1 MKTVDKLLTEKMMTL
16 VRCNTQAQ
24 GQEMADA
31 LVDAGVK
38 VIEIT
43 LTTPGALKIIEK
55 LLKNKDL
62 LVGAGTVR
70 TAKDVKKVE
79 AIGGR
84 FIVSPDTNEDVIA
97 ATKKLKLVS
106 MPGVSTP
113 TEVGIAVDAGAE
125 EKYHAGVFANQ
136 PAEEGT
142 GFSDE
147 TLISIAESSGITGD
161 ALTTFNDCLAS
172 EKYAGWVANSYA
184 AFDSAGVSST
194 PTGLLN
200 GTELSGDVLFD
211 PIQLTAAIEA
221 AAKS

>member
-1 MKTVDKLLTEKMMTL
+1 MKTVDKLLAEKMMTL

-70 TAKDVKKVE
+70 TVKDVKKVE
-79 AIGGR
+79 AIGAR
-84 FIVSPDTNEDVIA
+84 FIVSPDTNEDVIT

-113 TEVGIAVDAGAE
+113 TEVGIAVDAGADILKLFPASVLGPAHLKSIRE
-125 EKYHAGVFANQ
+125 PFPNNRWCPTAGV
-136 PAEEGT
+136 
-142 GFSDE
+142 
-147 TLISIAESSGITGD
+147 TLESIPKWFEAGADLVGLGGP
-161 ALTTFNDCLAS
+161 LTKDGA
-172 EKYAGWVANSYA
+172 
-184 AFDSAGVSST
+184 AGVRK
-194 PTGLLN
+194 N
-200 GTELSGDVLFD
+200 VLAFR
-211 PIQLTAAIEA
+211 TAIDQASKVVYQHEV
-221 AAKS
+221 SQ

>member
-1 MKTVDKLLTEKMMTL
+1 MKTMNKLLSEKMMTL

-70 TAKDVKKVE
+70 TVKDVKKVE
-79 AIGGR
+79 AIGAR
-84 FIVSPDTNEDVIA
+84 FIVSPDTNEDVIT

-113 TEVGIAVDAGAE
+113 TEVGIAVDAGADILKLFPASVLGPAHLKSIRE
-125 EKYHAGVFANQ
+125 PFPNNRWCPTAGV
-136 PAEEGT
+136 
-142 GFSDE
+142 
-147 TLISIAESSGITGD
+147 TLESIPKWFEAGADLVGLGGP
-161 ALTTFNDCLAS
+161 LTKDGA
-172 EKYAGWVANSYA
+172 
-184 AFDSAGVSST
+184 AGVRK
-194 PTGLLN
+194 N
-200 GTELSGDVLFD
+200 VLAFRS
-211 PIQLTAAIEA
+211 AIDQASKVVYQHEV
-221 AAKS
+221 SQ

>member
-1 MKTVDKLLTEKMMTL
+1 MKTVDKLLAEKMMTL

-70 TAKDVKKVE
+70 TVKDVKKVE
-79 AIGGR
+79 AIGAR
-84 FIVSPDTNEDVIA
+84 FIVSPDTNEDVIT

-113 TEVGIAVDAGAE
+113 TEVGIAVDAGADILKLFPASVLGPAHLKSIRE
-125 EKYHAGVFANQ
+125 PFPNNRWCPTAGV
-136 PAEEGT
+136 
-142 GFSDE
+142 
-147 TLISIAESSGITGD
+147 TLESIPKWFEAGADLVGLGGP
-161 ALTTFNDCLAS
+161 LTKDGA
-172 EKYAGWVANSYA
+172 
-184 AFDSAGVSST
+184 AGVRK
-194 PTGLLN
+194 N
-200 GTELSGDVLFD
+200 VLAFRS
-211 PIQLTAAIEA
+211 AIDQASKVVYQHEV
-221 AAKS
+221 SQ

>member
-1 MKTVDKLLTEKMMTL
+1 MKTVNKLLSEKMMTL

-113 TEVGIAVDAGAE
+113 TEVGIAVDAGADILKLFPASVLGPAHLKSIRE
-125 EKYHAGVFANQ
+125 PFPNNHWCPTAGV
-136 PAEEGT
+136 
-142 GFSDE
+142 
-147 TLISIAESSGITGD
+147 TLESIPKWFEAGADLVGLGGP
-161 ALTTFNDCLAS
+161 LTKDGA
-172 EKYAGWVANSYA
+172 
-184 AFDSAGVSST
+184 AGVRK
-194 PTGLLN
+194 N
-200 GTELSGDVLFD
+200 VLAFRSAID
-211 PIQLTAAIEA
+211 AASKVVYQHEV
-221 AAKS
+221 SQ

>member
-1 MKTVDKLLTEKMMTL
+1 MKTVDKLLAEKMMTL

-70 TAKDVKKVE
+70 SVKDVKKVE
-79 AIGGR
+79 AIGAR
-84 FIVSPDTNEDVIA
+84 FIVSPDTNEDVIT

-113 TEVGIAVDAGAE
+113 TEVGIAVDAGADILKLFPASVLGPAHLKSIRE
-125 EKYHAGVFANQ
+125 PFPNNRWCPTAGV
-136 PAEEGT
+136 
-142 GFSDE
+142 
-147 TLISIAESSGITGD
+147 TLESIPKWFEAGADLVGLGGP
-161 ALTTFNDCLAS
+161 LTKDGA
-172 EKYAGWVANSYA
+172 
-184 AFDSAGVSST
+184 AGVRK
-194 PTGLLN
+194 N
-200 GTELSGDVLFD
+200 VLAFRS
-211 PIQLTAAIEA
+211 AIEQA
-221 AAKS
+221 SKVVYQHEVSQ

>member
-1 MKTVDKLLTEKMMTL
+1 MKTVDKLLAEKMMTL

-43 LTTPGALKIIEK
+43 LTTPGAHKIIEK

-70 TAKDVKKVE
+70 TVKDVKKVE
-79 AIGGR
+79 AIGAR
-84 FIVSPDTNEDVIA
+84 FIVSPDTNEDVIT

-113 TEVGIAVDAGAE
+113 TEVGIAVDAGADILKLFPASVLGPAHLKSIRE
-125 EKYHAGVFANQ
+125 PFPNNRWCPTAGV
-136 PAEEGT
+136 
-142 GFSDE
+142 
-147 TLISIAESSGITGD
+147 TLESIPKWFEAGADLVGLGGP
-161 ALTTFNDCLAS
+161 LTKDGA
-172 EKYAGWVANSYA
+172 
-184 AFDSAGVSST
+184 AGVRK
-194 PTGLLN
+194 N
-200 GTELSGDVLFD
+200 VLAFRS
-211 PIQLTAAIEA
+211 AIDQASKVVYQHEV
-221 AAKS
+221 SQ

>member
-1 MKTVDKLLTEKMMTL
+1 MKTVDKLLAEKMMTL

-70 TAKDVKKVE
+70 TIKDVKKVE
-79 AIGGR
+79 AIGAR
-84 FIVSPDTNEDVIA
+84 FIVSPDTNEDVIT

-113 TEVGIAVDAGAE
+113 TEVGIAVDAGADILKLFPASVLGPAHLKSIRE
-125 EKYHAGVFANQ
+125 PFPNNRWCPTAGV
-136 PAEEGT
+136 
-142 GFSDE
+142 
-147 TLISIAESSGITGD
+147 TLESIPKWFEAGADLVGLGGP
-161 ALTTFNDCLAS
+161 LTKDGA
-172 EKYAGWVANSYA
+172 
-184 AFDSAGVSST
+184 AGVRK
-194 PTGLLN
+194 N
-200 GTELSGDVLFD
+200 VLAFRS
-211 PIQLTAAIEA
+211 AIDQASKVVYQHEV
-221 AAKS
+221 SQ

>member
-1 MKTVDKLLTEKMMTL
+1 MKTVNKLLSEKMMTL

-113 TEVGIAVDAGAE
+113 TEVGIAIDAGADILKLFPASVLGPAHLKSIRE
-125 EKYHAGVFANQ
+125 PFPNNRWCPTAGV
-136 PAEEGT
+136 
-142 GFSDE
+142 
-147 TLISIAESSGITGD
+147 TLESIPKWFEAGADLVGLGGP
-161 ALTTFNDCLAS
+161 LTKDGA
-172 EKYAGWVANSYA
+172 
-184 AFDSAGVSST
+184 AGVRK
-194 PTGLLN
+194 N
-200 GTELSGDVLFD
+200 VLAFRS
-211 PIQLTAAIEA
+211 AIDQASKVVYQHEV
-221 AAKS
+221 SQ

>member
-1 MKTVDKLLTEKMMTL
+1 MKTVDKLLAEKMMTL
-16 VRCNTQAQ
+16 VRCNTQNE

-79 AIGGR
+79 AIGAR

-113 TEVGIAVDAGAE
+113 TEVGIAVDAGADILKLFPASVLGPAHLKSIRE
-125 EKYHAGVFANQ
+125 PFPNNRWCPTAGV
-136 PAEEGT
+136 
-142 GFSDE
+142 
-147 TLISIAESSGITGD
+147 TLESIPKWFEAGADLVGLGGPLTKDGASGVRKNVLAFRSAID
-161 ALTTFNDCLAS
+161 AAS
-172 EKYAGWVANSYA
+172 KVVYKHE
-184 AFDSAGVSST
+184 VS
-194 PTGLLN
+194 
-200 GTELSGDVLFD
+200 
-211 PIQLTAAIEA
+211 Q
-221 AAKS
+221 

>member
-1 MKTVDKLLTEKMMTL
+1 MKTADKLLAEKMMTL

-31 LVDAGVK
+31 LVEAGVK

-70 TAKDVKKVE
+70 TVKDVKKVE
-79 AIGGR
+79 AIGAR
-84 FIVSPDTNEDVIA
+84 FIVSPDTNEDVIT

-113 TEVGIAVDAGAE
+113 TEVGIAVDAGADILKLFPASVLGPAHLKSIRE
-125 EKYHAGVFANQ
+125 PFPNNRWCPTAGV
-136 PAEEGT
+136 
-142 GFSDE
+142 
-147 TLISIAESSGITGD
+147 TLESIPKWFEDGADLVGLGGP
-161 ALTTFNDCLAS
+161 LTKDGA
-172 EKYAGWVANSYA
+172 
-184 AFDSAGVSST
+184 AGVRK
-194 PTGLLN
+194 N
-200 GTELSGDVLFD
+200 VLAFRS
-211 PIQLTAAIEA
+211 AIDQASKVVYKHEV
-221 AAKS
+221 SQ